1 MATYRTYD
9 EALILKKKIQAIK
22 VPVTVY
28 RGAVD
33 KKLYFA
39 VKAGPYTSK
48 KQAEEMASRL
58 KSEVHLAQAPKLVKM
73 EAESGNNNKSN
84 HTKAKTDSNTKTD
97 TKPKPETQTQS
108 RQQYQD

>member
-9 EALILKKKIQAIK
+9 EALILKKKIQAVK

-48 KQAEEMASRL
+48 KQAEETASRL

-84 HTKAKTDSNTKTD
+84 HTKVPRLTARPRLTRNPNLKAN
-97 TKPKPETQTQS
+97 PS